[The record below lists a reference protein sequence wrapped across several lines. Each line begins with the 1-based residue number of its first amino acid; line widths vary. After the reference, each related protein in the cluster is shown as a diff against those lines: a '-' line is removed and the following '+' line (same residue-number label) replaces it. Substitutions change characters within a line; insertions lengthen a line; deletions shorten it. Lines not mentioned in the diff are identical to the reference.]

1 MNRDDSCEMLQ
12 LRPTSWLE
20 VAEESEEYSGLL
32 LALFAVGGCPTM
44 RNQRT
49 PERGGLTRPSM
60 GSETKIELCVHH
72 ILYEVAQ
79 ATWPMQM
86 NPYVSFMI
94 FKINI
99 WCDVQDF
106 GECSSWCSLNAFGT
120 HLLWTC
126 GNIVDSAF
134 DVHESAWMY
143 LMSQDH
149 RFLQYFRH
157 VPCLSVG
164 LVRRFRSHVCCSAIL
179 HGPIAKSAVWNS
191 LEDLCRSA
199 FATLV

>member
-12 LRPTSWLE
+12 LHPTSWLE

-60 GSETKIELCVHH
+60 GSETKFELCVHH

-99 WCDVQDF
+99 QCDFQDF
-106 GECSSWCSLNAFGT
+106 GECSS
-120 HLLWTC
+120 
-126 GNIVDSAF
+126 NIVDSAF

-164 LVRRFRSHVCCSAIL
+164 VVRRFRSHVCCSAIL